1 MSTTHARIAKTVLH
15 EPATKPYTTPLL
27 TRCGTVE
34 ELTQTDG
41 TSTGSGIH
49 DTDATVAGAE

>member
-1 MSTTHARIAKTVLH
+1 MSTSQERIDKRIPSELGR
-15 EPATKPYTTPLL
+15 EIYTPPLL

-41 TSTGSGIH
+41 TATGSGIP
-49 DTDATVAGAE
+49 TDFSTES